1 MIISEYEKLLNTPFY
16 ALDFRF
22 MVSDLIDFLRFSES
36 NINWQKHAELQ
47 SVARKFQRNE
57 INDEERYHLTENVE
71 HRFNVSLVIQ
81 LRYAALISLVTS
93 VEWAISC
100 IVSQMIQQ
108 PPKQPEKKNK
118 TVFIMEHINRISGL
132 SKEEQIR
139 SFEDLVK
146 VRNAIAHSSGLEAYA
161 KYPEELAEAVNRL
174 FGFSLDNWHF
184 LGKHVCIAEGAI
196 EHYANE
202 IEEAI
207 VQMHIALNEQK
218 KMNKK

>member
-1 MIISEYEKLLNTPFY
+1 
-16 ALDFRF
+16 
-22 MVSDLIDFLRFSES
+22 
-36 NINWQKHAELQ
+36 
-47 SVARKFQRNE
+47 
-57 INDEERYHLTENVE
+57 
-71 HRFNVSLVIQ
+71 
-81 LRYAALISLVTS
+81 
-93 VEWAISC
+93 
-100 IVSQMIQQ
+100 MIQQ